1 MLVVCGWLGYDEI
14 EKTKRII
21 KMIVEERFQ
30 FSGAKLD
37 RDSKGAREEMG
48 MEGCGIN
55 IWDRPELKLDWF
67 GKYSLFFENNFRI
80 FLLSRNSDT
89 SIFKVYGVLH

>member
-1 MLVVCGWLGYDEI
+1 
-14 EKTKRII
+14 
-21 KMIVEERFQ
+21 MIVEERFQ

-55 IWDRPELKLDWF
+55 IWDRPELKLD
-67 GKYSLFFENNFRI
+67 
-80 FLLSRNSDT
+80 
-89 SIFKVYGVLH
+89 

>member
-1 MLVVCGWLGYDEI
+1 MLVVCGSLGYDQI
-14 EKTKRII
+14 EKKKRIM

-30 FSGAKLD
+30 FSEAKLD

-48 MEGCGIN
+48 MEWCGIN

-67 GKYSLFFENNFRI
+67 GKYSLFFENNFWI